1 VHADWALQSFELFL
15 DNLGHWRRAESLF
28 NIVDPDRGY

>member
-1 VHADWALQSFELFL
+1 LFL
-15 DNLGHWRRAESLF
+15 ENLGHWRRGESLF